1 MQRSNPAV
9 DSGEPESGVHAHPT
23 GGGGEH
29 SGPGVI
35 AFRTLIIVGHPRL
48 GSLCTALADAFER
61 GATAAGA
68 DVRRMDLASLVYDL
82 SVREREF
89 ALQMV
94 EPDVRLAR
102 EHLLWSQHVVFVYP
116 VWWGSMPALLKGFL
130 DRLLAPGFAFAERE
144 GGQGFTG
151 LLRGRSA
158 QLLMTMDTPP
168 WAYRWIL
175 RGPGAVALRRDT
187 LGFCGIGP
195 IGVERFG
202 PVSHSSPT
210 QRAAWL
216 ARCESL
222 GRGLPGTIET
232 HLARIVRVLRVWLAA
247 LRLQFYPMSWLAYT
261 LGALI
266 AARGE
271 GRGVL
276 DLRGYL
282 MGYVAI
288 FLLEVGTV
296 LINELEDQDSDRIN
310 GNHGPFTGGSRVL
323 VEGRLRVG
331 SLRGVAAVC
340 VTTGA
345 AAMAMAASN
354 AAGWRW
360 DAIIWFAA
368 GALLCLGYTARP
380 LRLCYRGLGEVD
392 VAITHGWFVL
402 ILGAMLQGGAWSAP
416 VPWLLGLPLV
426 LAIFPAIVIA
436 GIPDLTAD
444 RLAGKRTIAVRLG
457 TRRAAALALTSI
469 VASGIAAA
477 VLGDLASTAHVYH
490 GIWAM
495 SAPHLVLIAW
505 LLIRYLRATAPVGR
519 MDGLLAAT
527 LSYIMWF
534 VLVPVFRLW

>member
-1 MQRSNPAV
+1 M
-9 DSGEPESGVHAHPT
+9 
-23 GGGGEH
+23 
-29 SGPGVI
+29 
-35 AFRTLIIVGHPRL
+35 RTLIIVGHPRL
-48 GSLCTALADAFER
+48 GSLCTALADAYER
-61 GATAAGA
+61 GAVAAGA
-68 DVRRMDLASLVYDL
+68 HVRRMDLATLVYDL
-82 SVREREF
+82 SMHEREF
-89 ALQMV
+89 ALQVV
-94 EPDVRLAR
+94 EPDIRIAR
-102 EHLLWSQHVVFVYP
+102 EQVTWCQHVVFVYP

-130 DRLLAPGFAFAERE
+130 DRMLAPGFAFTERE

-202 PVSHSSPT
+202 PVIHSSPA

-216 ARCESL
+216 ARAESL
-222 GRGLPGTIET
+222 GRGLPRTIET
-232 HLARIVRVLRVWLAA
+232 NVARLLRALGAWVAA
-247 LRLQFYPMSWLAYT
+247 LRLQFYPMTWLAYT

-271 GRGVL
+271 GRGLL
-276 DLRGYL
+276 DLRAYL
-282 MGYVAI
+282 MGYAAI

-296 LINELEDQDSDRIN
+296 LFNELEDQDSDRSN

-323 VEGRLRVG
+323 VEGRLRAA
-331 SLRGVAAVC
+331 SLRRVAGIGAA
-340 VTTGA
+340 TGA
-345 AAMAMAASN
+345 AAMTMAAGH

-360 DAIIWFAA
+360 DATIWYAA
-368 GALLCLGYTARP
+368 GAVLCLGYTVRP
-380 LRLCYRGLGEVD
+380 LRMCYRGLGELD

-416 VPWLLGLPLV
+416 VPWLLGLPVV

-444 RLAGKRTIAVRLG
+444 RLAGKRTLAVRLG
-457 TRRAAALALTSI
+457 TRGAATLALISI

-477 VLGDLASTAHVYH
+477 VLGDLASTARVYH
-490 GIWAM
+490 GLWAM
-495 SAPHLVLIAW
+495 SAPHLVLIAGM
-505 LLIRYLRATAPVGR
+505 LIRYLRAAAPIGR
-519 MDGLLAAT
+519 LDGLLAAS

-534 VLVPVFRLW
+534 VLVPVVRLW